1 MAYEILWETGGVNKH
16 FHGHVTDDELIQSL
30 VQVESDP
37 RFDSIRYVIND
48 FLQVEDFT
56 VSEDGVL
63 MASAIDRGA
72 AQSNPHIRIA
82 VVATDTQVHALAKLY
97 AASPVNAYPT
107 EVFLNDCE
115 ARRWI
120 SATSLQQGIRR
131 APPSKYWI
139 IQPEFPAR

>member
-1 MAYEILWETGGVNKH
+1 MAYEIMWETGGVSKR
-16 FHGHVTDDELIQSL
+16 FHGHVSDDELIQSL

-48 FLQVEDFT
+48 FLDVEGFT

-82 VVATDTQVHALAKLY
+82 VVTTDSQIHELARLY

-107 EVFLNDCE
+107 EVFLNDGE
-115 ARRWI
+115 ARCWV
-120 SATSLQQGIRR
+120 SATLVQ
-131 APPSKYWI
+131 
-139 IQPEFPAR
+139 